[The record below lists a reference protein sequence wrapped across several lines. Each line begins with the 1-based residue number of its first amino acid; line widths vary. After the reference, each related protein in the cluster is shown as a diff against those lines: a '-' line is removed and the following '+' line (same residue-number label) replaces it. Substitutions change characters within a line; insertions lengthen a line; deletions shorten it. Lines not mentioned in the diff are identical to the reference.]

1 MTLQRRHYE
10 FLAENI
16 RHDNKLSENQ
26 RQLIASVLGEWFRV
40 VANFNMPRW
49 YKACGISEEVAEEVL
64 FHATGYTYEVP
75 STGRNKTTES

>member
-1 MTLQRRHYE
+1 MPLQRRHYE

-16 RHDNKLSENQ
+16 RRDNRLSKDQ

-40 VANFNMPRW
+40 VANFNRPRW

-64 FHATGYTYEVP
+64 SNDTGYTYEVP
-75 STGRNKTTES
+75 STRRNKTIKS

>member
-26 RQLIASVLGEWFRV
+26 RQ
-40 VANFNMPRW
+40 W